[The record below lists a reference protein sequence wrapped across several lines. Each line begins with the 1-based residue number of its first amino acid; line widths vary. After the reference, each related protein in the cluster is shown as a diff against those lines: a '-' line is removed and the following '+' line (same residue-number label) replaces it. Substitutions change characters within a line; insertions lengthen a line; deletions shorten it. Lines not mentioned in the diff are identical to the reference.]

1 MNILWVLPSI
11 TNFFSAHGET
21 KEQVGN
27 VIRNDFQTDRVSL
40 KGNVDRMGEG
50 YSLIINRLINVG

>member
-1 MNILWVLPSI
+1 MLPSI

-40 KGNVDRMGEG
+40 KGNVDRMGED

>member
-1 MNILWVLPSI
+1 MLPSI

-40 KGNVDRMGEG
+40 KGNVDRIGEG

>member
-1 MNILWVLPSI
+1 MDVAKHNS
-11 TNFFSAHGET
+11 FFSAHGET